1 LQVNIAVDTVNGV
14 RGAFAA
20 KDIQEGD
27 LLLVI
32 PENLTW
38 TLELGGADN
47 PAVSDSSSSSSSSDS
62 STSARSG
69 GSSSSCGHKRRKV
82 GGRAQL
88 SPVSSMAKPFSSLI
102 QVCNSDASSRPVAPK
117 A

>member
-1 LQVNIAVDTVNGV
+1 VSCHSVHLHPQWQQPHSTTYLLSPAPCTHTQVNIAVDTVNGV

-32 PENLTW
+32 PDNLTW

-47 PAVSDSSSSSSSSDS
+47 PAVSGATSSNRPSDSSSTSSDS
-62 STSARSG
+62 RRST
-69 GSSSSCGHKRRKV
+69 RR
-82 GGRAQL
+82 
-88 SPVSSMAKPFSSLI
+88 
-102 QVCNSDASSRPVAPK
+102 
-117 A
+117 